1 MDLEGLAQGAT
12 KAIIE
17 QVAFECQHLISDFE
31 EYGQGHDPLLL
42 TLLEIPEQVVHLVF
56 LYQARVLRLL
66 TQVVEDLLVT
76 ELDGILRR
84 ELVLIL
90 NKFVV
95 FLRVDLTE

>member
-1 MDLEGLAQGAT
+1 M
-12 KAIIE
+12 
-17 QVAFECQHLISDFE
+17 
-31 EYGQGHDPLLL
+31 
-42 TLLEIPEQVVHLVF
+42 
-56 LYQARVLRLL
+56 LRLL
-66 TQVVEDLLVT
+66 TQVVEDLLVS